1 MEDGNTKLY
10 VKYMVC
16 LCDREIIRSELDKL
30 GIRYSISIHG
40 AIEFHEKITTVQIN
54 ELKKGL
60 SKTGMVLLNAEESA
74 IIERIIDT
82 VVQVIHHSD
91 KLPEVKFK
99 DIFIDPISLRTESV
113 LKIFSDVQGMSL
125 LQFIVLQKIDRMKE
139 LLLYDNLPLSEIA
152 QKLNYKNTEQ
162 MTAQFKKF
170 TDLTPGYY
178 RNLKKERNKIIS
190 QSFQQSNLNKSMG
203 QSRLN

>member
-1 MEDGNTKLY
+1 MEDGNKKLY

-16 LCDREIIRSELDKL
+16 LCDRENVRSELDKL

-60 SKTGMVLLNAEESA
+60 SKTGMVLMNANESA
-74 IIERIIDT
+74 MIERIIDT
-82 VVQVIHHSD
+82 VVQVIHQSD

-99 DIFIDPISLRTESV
+99 DILTDPLSLRTESV

-139 LLLYDNLPLSEIA
+139 LLLYDDLPLSEIA

-162 MTAQFKKF
+162 MTAQFMKF

-178 RNLKKERNKIIS
+178 RNFKKERNKIIS